1 MVALIFYFLP
11 VALLLSGFNGLRSE
25 CGELVSRRHLNR
37 FTGKKGQCSKR
48 ARCMI
53 KRFRW
58 ITIIFIAL
66 WVEPP
71 HSIYEPTDTMGN
83 KIADN
88 VLEDFCGDII

>member
-1 MVALIFYFLP
+1 
-11 VALLLSGFNGLRSE
+11 
-25 CGELVSRRHLNR
+25 
-37 FTGKKGQCSKR
+37 
-48 ARCMI
+48 MI